1 MALSFVRW
9 LHKVCG
15 EDETRDRPYAGIY
28 PLGPAI
34 EKTLGIDGEF
44 DMDRLALMLRE
55 KYPDAAEDHLGNL
68 IRAESYWRMET
79 LDLDPGSDMVPMG
92 PLPSNCGHTGLDGV
106 KCEAKTVPGAAR
118 CFDHGGSVLDP
129 GVRRS
134 MLLIAYSKMMRGSSV
149 AVDALMDVA
158 EHSNNDLARVHA
170 AREILDRVGLVHEGG
185 AHQGSVDDG
194 STSQDEAVEALK
206 KQLATAKGRLQ
217 LVAVPAAS
225 SADDDEPVDAEIVE

>member
-9 LHKVCG
+9 LHKVCS
-15 EDETRDRPYAGIY
+15 EDEARDRPYAGVY

-55 KYPDAAEDHLGNL
+55 KYGDDAEDHLGNL
-68 IRAESYWRMET
+68 IRAEAVWRMET
-79 LDLDPGSDMVPMG
+79 LDLDPGGDMVPID
-92 PLPSNCGHTGLDGV
+92 LPITCNHTGLDGAR
-106 KCEAKTVPGAAR
+106 CTHSPVPGASR

-134 MLLIAYSKMMRGSSV
+134 MLLIAYSKMMRGSAV
-149 AVDALMDVA
+149 AVEALMDVA

-194 STSQDEAVEALK
+194 EASQDEMVAALK
-206 KQLATAKGRLQ
+206 KQLGSARDRLQ
-217 LVAVPAAS
+217 LVAVPAAGES
-225 SADDDEPVDAEIVE
+225 DDDPVDAEIVE